1 MAEVTDEQLDASEQ
15 EDAPEQND
23 APEQEDAPEE
33 ALSPFLEA
41 VRAPISEEDP
51 VGTDVKYEDS
61 FQQLKAEVDK
71 VQSANADADFDHI
84 VELGKQ
90 ILTKQSKDLTA
101 AVYLGIGLIRTD
113 GLSGLAEGVGAAQ
126 VLCETYWDDLYPPA
140 RRMVARKNALQLFI
154 DRMYEWLEP
163 QKPTKGDRVL
173 LEQTLARYKALQA
186 LATEKMEANAPVFS
200 RVAKLLEAK
209 LRAVPKDTPPPPKP
223 AAAEG
228 GTREGGTAA
237 QSSAGGAGGADELA
251 EFRSPNQASRL
262 VLKAATFM
270 HEHNKTDPLPF
281 RLARALNWGALV
293 AAPPAEN
300 GKTLIPPFV
309 EQRQTYLTGLLN
321 QAQFAELV
329 DEAETSFH
337 EQPFWLDLQRYVV
350 TAMDALGGPF
360 AAARDGVLEEVAG
373 LIRRFPDLPTFT
385 FNDGTPFADPATREW
400 IETRVRPLL
409 ASGGGGEPSASV
421 GEDGEALAADYAEAR
436 SHLAKGDLAAAVAT
450 LGEGTD
456 SSGHERFRRRL
467 YLAAVCVR
475 GGRPAV
481 ARPILEELETE
492 VEAHRLDMW
501 MPALALELWASLYGC
516 YGALRRTA
524 EAEQKVALQQ
534 AADRVF
540 ERICAT
546 DPSRALT
553 VMEQDKG

>member
-1 MAEVTDEQLDASEQ
+1 MAEVTEEQPTAPEQ
-15 EDAPEQND
+15 DDAPEQD
-23 APEQEDAPEE
+23 EAQEE

-41 VRAPISEEDP
+41 VRAPISDDDP

-71 VQSANADADFDHI
+71 VQSANADADFERI
-84 VELGKQ
+84 VELGKH

-101 AVYLGIGLIRTD
+101 AAYLGMGLIRTD

-163 QKPTKGDRVL
+163 QKPAKGDGEL
-173 LEQTLARYKALQA
+173 LERTLTRYKALQA
-186 LATEKMEANAPVFS
+186 LATEKMEEDVPVFS
-200 RVAKLLEAK
+200 RVAKLLETK
-209 LRAVPKDTPPPPKP
+209 LRAVPKDAPPPPKP
-223 AAAEG
+223 TASGDGATG
-228 GTREGGTAA
+228 GTTAA
-237 QSSAGGAGGADELA
+237 SPSAGSASGAEVATEL
-251 EFRSPNQASRL
+251 RSPTQAGSI
-262 VLKAATFM
+262 VLKAAAFL
-270 HEHNKTDPLPF
+270 HQHNKTDPTPF
-281 RLARALNWGALV
+281 RIARALRWGALI

-300 GKTLIPPFV
+300 GKTLIPPFI
-309 EQRQTYLTGLLN
+309 EQRQAFLTGLLN
-321 QAQFAELV
+321 QAQFAVLV

-337 EQPFWLDLQRYVV
+337 EQPFWLDLQRYIV

-360 AAARDGVLEEVAG
+360 TAARDGVLEDVAS
-373 LIRRFPDLPTFT
+373 LIRRFPDVPTLT
-385 FNDGTPFADPATREW
+385 FSNGVPFADTATREW

-409 ASGGGGEPSASV
+409 AGGGDAGPSASA
-421 GEDGEALAADYAEAR
+421 GQDGEALAADYAEAR

-450 LGEGTD
+450 LGERTD
-456 SSGHERFRRRL
+456 GSGHERFRRRL
-467 YLAAVCVR
+467 YLAALCVR

-481 ARPILEELETE
+481 ARPILEGLEAE
-492 VEAHRLDMW
+492 VETHRLDMW
-501 MPALALELWASLYGC
+501 MPALALDLWAALYGC
-516 YGALRRTA
+516 YGALHRTA

-553 VMEQDKG
+553 VMGQSKG